1 MVLGS
6 SGSIAPPQAILAN
19 SKNAPIKI
27 AGNQNNI
34 GIVAFRATRWR
45 NDDRLDSGL

>member
-19 SKNAPIKI
+19 SKNGPIEI

-34 GIVAFRATRWR
+34 GIRGFPRDALAE
-45 NDDRLDSGL
+45 